1 MYKNELIAELGLC
14 ALIKEDFI
22 NHRKDLTLPGFRA
35 LAVYRYGTWARSRRN
50 YLVRA
55 SFSAIHL
62 FLARFV
68 RNYYGIE
75 LYYTA
80 NIGRRLHIGHQNG
93 IVIHEYATIG
103 DDCVIRQG
111 VTLGIGGLQRGETGR
126 EHAPVIGNR
135 VDFGV
140 GAVIIGKVTIGDDVN
155 IGPNVVV
162 LTDIKS
168 SSTVVASPPRVLSRS
183 ILAKPDMELDV
194 LKNNLECNSTS
205 GGI

>member
-1 MYKNELIAELGLC
+1 MYKNELIAELGLR

-35 LAVYRYGTWARSRRN
+35 LAVYRYGTWARSRRS
-50 YLVRA
+50 YPVRA
-55 SFSAIHL
+55 CFSAIHL

-80 NIGRRLHIGHQNG
+80 NIGRRLHIGHQSG
-93 IVIHEYATIG
+93 IVVHEYATIG

-126 EHAPVIGNR
+126 EHAPMIGNR

-155 IGPNVVV
+155 IGPNVVI

-168 SSTVVASPPRVLSRS
+168 NSTVMASPPRVLSRS
-183 ILAKPDMELDV
+183 ILARPDMEPEIC
-194 LKNNLECNSTS
+194 KSNLECNSTS